1 MTQEE
6 FISKVKLKYGE
17 KYDYSKIIFTGTKNK
32 VILICPKHGEFS
44 IRADYLISK
53 KDDACKKCSFEEKGK
68 KRILSK
74 EYFIK
79 RAISVH
85 GDKYDYLKVNYINS
99 KTKICIICP
108 EHGEFWQKPNDHLRG
123 CGCYECFKKRQGKNI
138 IDRNTKTQNT
148 FLKESIL
155 IHGNKYDYS
164 KVEYKN
170 CNTKVCIICPEHGE
184 FWQIPTNHLKGCG
197 CPKCSFI
204 KIAQKNTHN
213 SEEFIKQ
220 SKKIHGN
227 KYDYSNVEYIKAKV
241 KVPIIC
247 PKHGEFWQT
256 PDSHLRGNGCPKCK
270 RSHLETNVSIYLDN
284 NNIKY
289 EEQKTFEWLYNK
301 KNLFIDFFLP
311 DYNIAIECQGEQ
323 HFKKYRWENN
333 DNGLIKR
340 QRNDEI
346 KKMLCEKNNIKV
358 VYVNYDEN
366 INDVLTTKLLM

>member
-184 FWQIPTNHLKGCG
+184 FWQIPQNHLKGCG

>member
-32 VILICPKHGEFS
+32 VKLICPKHGEFS

-68 KRILSK
+68 KRNLSK

-85 GDKYDYLKVNYINS
+85 GDKYDYSKVNYINS

-108 EHGEFWQKPNDHLRG
+108 EHGEFWQKPNNHLRG
-123 CGCYECFKKRQGKNI
+123 CGCYECFKKRQGKNLT
-138 IDRNTKTQNT
+138 DRNTKTQNI

-184 FWQIPTNHLKGCG
+184 FWQIPQNHLKGCG

-204 KIAQKNTHN
+204 KTAQKNTHN

-227 KYDYSNVEYIKAKV
+227 KYNYSNVEYIKAKV
-241 KVPIIC
+241 KVSIIC

-301 KNLFIDFFLP
+301 RNLFIDFFLP

-346 KKMLCEKNNIKV
+346 KKMLCEKHNIKV
-358 VYVNYDEN
+358 VYINYNEN
-366 INDVLTTKLLM
+366 INDVLTTKLLT

>member
-1 MTQEE
+1 M
-6 FISKVKLKYGE
+6 
-17 KYDYSKIIFTGTKNK
+17 
-32 VILICPKHGEFS
+32 
-44 IRADYLISK
+44 
-53 KDDACKKCSFEEKGK
+53 
-68 KRILSK
+68 
-74 EYFIK
+74 
-79 RAISVH
+79 H
-85 GDKYDYLKVNYINS
+85 GDKYDYSKVNYINS

-108 EHGEFWQKPNDHLRG
+108 EHGK
-123 CGCYECFKKRQGKNI
+123 
-138 IDRNTKTQNT
+138 
-148 FLKESIL
+148 
-155 IHGNKYDYS
+155 
-164 KVEYKN
+164 
-170 CNTKVCIICPEHGE
+170 
-184 FWQIPTNHLKGCG
+184 FWQIPQNHLKGCG

-227 KYDYSNVEYIKAKV
+227 KYNYSNVEYIKAKV
-241 KVPIIC
+241 KVSIIC

-346 KKMLCEKNNIKV
+346 KKMLCEEHNIKV
-358 VYVNYDEN
+358 VYINYNEN
-366 INDVLTTKLLM
+366 INDVLTTKLLT

>member
-85 GDKYDYLKVNYINS
+85 GDKYDYSKVNYINS

-184 FWQIPTNHLKGCG
+184 FWQIPQNHLKGCG

-227 KYDYSNVEYIKAKV
+227 KYNYSNVEYIKAKV
-241 KVPIIC
+241 KVSIIC

-289 EEQKTFEWLYNK
+289 EEQKTFGWLYNK
-301 KNLFIDFFLP
+301 KNLFIDFYLP

-366 INDVLTTKLLM
+366 INDVLTTKLLI